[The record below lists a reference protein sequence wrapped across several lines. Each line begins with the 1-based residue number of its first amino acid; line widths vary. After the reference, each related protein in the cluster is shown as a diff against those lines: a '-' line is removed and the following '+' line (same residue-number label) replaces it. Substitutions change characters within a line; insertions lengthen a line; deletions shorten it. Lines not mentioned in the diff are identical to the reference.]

1 MKSSKEPNRVY
12 FNKMEAKMF
21 RTEIYIQRRKKLQRQ
36 MKSGLLLF
44 LGNEESPMNYPG
56 NPYHFR
62 QDSTFLYYWG
72 LDEPGLSAL
81 IDVDSGKEMIFGYDF
96 TVDDVI
102 WMGPQATLK
111 ERARQAGVKNAFP
124 LQKLEEIIT
133 AAVKQG
139 RDIHYLPQYRPD
151 NIIKI
156 EKLLGIHPRMINEYT
171 SLKFIK
177 AVIAQRAIKAAEE
190 IKEIEFALDIAYQMH
205 TYAMKNVKPGLIE
218 REVAGALEGIA
229 NSLGNGLSFPIIF
242 SIHGETL
249 HNHYHGNI
257 MRKGNMV
264 VNDSGAES
272 LRHYASDITRT
283 IPVSGKFT
291 TQQKEIYEIVLA
303 ANTQA
308 IRAIKPGVKFKKI
321 HLLAAHIIASGL
333 KNLGFLKGNV
343 ERIVEEGAHALFFPH
358 GLGHMLGL
366 DVHDMENLGEQYIGY
381 DEKTVRSQQFGLAYL
396 RMAKEL
402 KPGHVMTVEPGIYFI
417 PELIDLW
424 KSQKKFTQFINY
436 PKVEK
441 YKRFG
446 GIRIEDDVLVTKS
459 GHKILGK
466 PIPKTVKEVESLMH

>member
-1 MKSSKEPNRVY
+1 MFKS
-12 FNKMEAKMF
+12 
-21 RTEIYIQRRKKLQRQ
+21 EIYVQRRKILQRQ
-36 MKSGLLLF
+36 LRSGLLLF

-62 QDSTFLYYWG
+62 QDSSFLYYWG
-72 LDEPGLSAL
+72 LDEPGLAAVL
-81 IDVDSGKEMIFGYDF
+81 DVDSGREMIFGYDF
-96 TVDDVI
+96 TVEDIV

-111 ERARQAGVKNAFP
+111 ERARRAGVKEALP
-124 LQKLEEIIT
+124 IQKLDEIIIN
-133 AAVKQG
+133 AVKQG

-151 NIIKI
+151 NVIKI
-156 EKLLGIHPRMINEYT
+156 EKLLGIHPRLVNHYT

-177 AVIAQRAIKAAEE
+177 AVIAQRSIKSSEE
-190 IKEIEFALDIAYQMH
+190 IKEIEFAVNVAYEMH
-205 TYAMKNVKPGLIE
+205 TYAMKNVKPGKSE
-218 REVAGALEGIA
+218 REIAGAVAGIA

-257 MRKGNMV
+257 MKKGDMA

-283 IPVSGKFT
+283 IPVGGKFT
-291 TQQKEIYEIVLA
+291 TQQKEIYEIVLR
-303 ANTQA
+303 ANTES
-308 IRAIKPGVKFKKI
+308 IRSMKPGVKFRKI
-321 HLLAAHIIASGL
+321 HLQAAHIIANGL
-333 KNLGFLKGNV
+333 KDLGFLKGNV
-343 ERIVEEGAHALFFPH
+343 EMIVKEGAHALFFPH

-366 DVHDMENLGEQYIGY
+366 DVHDMEDLGEQYIGY

-402 KPGHVMTVEPGIYFI
+402 QPGHVMTVEPGIYFI

-424 KSQKKFTQFINY
+424 KSQKKFAQFINY

-441 YKRFG
+441 YRRFG
-446 GIRIEDDVLVTKS
+446 GIRIEDNVLVTKN
-459 GHKILGK
+459 GRQILGK
-466 PIPKTVKEVESLMH
+466 PIPKTVKEVEALMH